1 MSLGMLF
8 QTSGM
13 CLRAEQTDWDEVN
26 RLLKLHG
33 FKPVHLTKITEYQ
46 DGFVL
51 DKKCNTEITSILKT
65 VLKNTERQEKLI
77 QELIQSNIQLKNEV
91 QQQMNRAAR
100 QSQRASELEKM
111 QDGVKAKIQDLEDS
125 YIAKAAEHQKT
136 VQQLQRE
143 KSEAQK
149 HCEHLEEK
157 LSENGNVISQLQKQ
171 LNVGLNE
178 EDKRIARQNRIFEQF
193 HKRAARSHSVT
204 DQQLLDVIDA
214 YESKIHHQQVEL
226 SKWMEKAGGIN
237 ERVEYEISST
247 IYNEGN
253 KKLADGTSSYKT
265 ILKSYQDQLTECKAQ
280 KEQLKQENLSLKKDL
295 QSRPTVTEL
304 KLCKQQLKRLERHI
318 TQSNIR
324 PKENKKG
331 ENKKIFEN
339 NEYLLETEYPIILK
353 ELGIQD
359 LNDLTQFTK
368 LQRQQ
373 LENYKQLVKVLNGI
387 KAIVYRNGVP
397 FELQKESYLQ
407 AVENADYGD
416 LLPTIELWAEQ
427 LAGLK
432 ELQHALQKL
441 LVRLDPYNSIK
452 RIFDE
457 NDGVKV
463 EELQHTVEM
472 MLQVT
477 EEDEI
482 NSNVIGKPS
491 QPTLLAIVSHFQKLF
506 DVKSISG
513 VYPRMNEVYTK
524 LGEMTNTMR
533 NLRQFFDLDDS
544 ASPSTL
550 VHLVEKLC
558 CLLSDRTV
566 HQVHQL
572 LGTLDIESIIRKLQE
587 HEEFFPAFHD
597 LIQEL
602 LHVLGVHHLDD
613 ILPTVMSLKRLT
625 E

>member
-1 MSLGMLF
+1 
-8 QTSGM
+8 
-13 CLRAEQTDWDEVN
+13 
-26 RLLKLHG
+26 
-33 FKPVHLTKITEYQ
+33 
-46 DGFVL
+46 
-51 DKKCNTEITSILKT
+51 
-65 VLKNTERQEKLI
+65 
-77 QELIQSNIQLKNEV
+77 
-91 QQQMNRAAR
+91 MNRAAR